1 MRLTNKTIFTVLFFF
16 TITCVNHQALAQKI
30 SLETGYFN
38 PKRAGKVTSETYF
51 DAIRIG
57 ALYEHDLKYN
67 FGVQSGL
74 LYNIGYSNKV
84 QKYDITTDSVTFRTW
99 SHALE
104 IPLRIVYN
112 QGLFKDFKIFGFAGP
127 NIQIGFI
134 QNQNVTSLL
143 SESTS
148 EFTGIQGGKYNLYKN
163 NLNLINFQLGTGG
176 GIQWREF
183 ILKSGY
189 DWGLNN
195 LDKTKR
201 DKRLTQGNWYV
212 SFAYQI
218 K

>member
-1 MRLTNKTIFTVLFFF
+1 M
-16 TITCVNHQALAQKI
+16 
-30 SLETGYFN
+30 
-38 PKRAGKVTSETYF
+38 
-51 DAIRIG
+51 
-57 ALYEHDLKYN
+57 
-67 FGVQSGL
+67 QSGL

>member
-1 MRLTNKTIFTVLFFF
+1 MKQTKKVFSKILFYLVIVCVSQQLT
-16 TITCVNHQALAQKI
+16 AQKI
-30 SLETGYFN
+30 SLEAGYVN
-38 PKRAGKVTSETYF
+38 PKRSGKVTSETYF

-57 ALYEHDLKYN
+57 GIYEHELKYN
-67 FGVQSGL
+67 FGVQTGL
-74 LYNIGYSNKV
+74 LYNIGFSNKI
-84 QKYDITTDSVTFRTW
+84 QKFDSSTDSVTYNTW
-99 SHALE
+99 SHAFE
-104 IPLRIVYN
+104 IPVRIVYN

-134 QNQNVTSLL
+134 QNQKVKSTL
-143 SESTS
+143 STS
-148 EFTGIQGGKYNLYKN
+148 MNEWAGIEVEKHNLYKN
-163 NLNLINFQLGTGG
+163 NLNLINLQLGAGG
-176 GIQWREF
+176 GVQWREF

-201 DKRLTQGNWYV
+201 DSYLTQSNWYV